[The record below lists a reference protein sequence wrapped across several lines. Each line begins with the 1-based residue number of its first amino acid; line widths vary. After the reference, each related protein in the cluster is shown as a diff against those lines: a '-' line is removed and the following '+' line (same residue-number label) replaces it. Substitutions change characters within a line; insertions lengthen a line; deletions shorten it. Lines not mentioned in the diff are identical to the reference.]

1 MNLFSHKTSFQMSGK
16 MPGQLPGKE
25 SAAHSGKS
33 ARRVFATAGVLALT
47 LSMIPAHADSKKPKK
62 KKNEDLSANPLA
74 NVASRQPDKEL
85 YDKAM
90 VALKKGRFDVARLD
104 LQTLLNTYPNSE
116 YQMRAKLA
124 VGDAWFKEGGT
135 AALTQAE
142 AEYEDFIT
150 FFPQAPEAAEA
161 KMKVADIYFMQ
172 MEKPD
177 RDFVNA
183 QKAEQ
188 KYREM
193 IDQFP
198 DSSLVPR
205 AKQRLREVQEV
216 LAEREF
222 LIGQYY
228 ASRLNWAG
236 TIARLQTV
244 ADSYPLYSKSDE
256 LWITIGDAYSGEAH
270 SVQAAK
276 GLPGAVRER
285 LQQVYLDRA
294 AAAYGKV
301 ITRYPMAPRV
311 EDARERLIAMNRP
324 VPEPTQEAIAE
335 NDAEERSRQAV
346 RFTDKTLGM
355 IKHGPTVVEA
365 AHVGDPTMVSPARTI
380 APAITK
386 ENQQIFAAAFKASQP
401 GAPTE
406 SAATPKPTGANEPPR
421 SDQPQAP
428 LQFETAPGVGSG
440 GNSIGA
446 SIVSAPNSAP
456 AAPAAPETKEDP
468 NAVLKSVGTT
478 QTVLPAAEAP
488 AEAPAQVN
496 DIKAGSV
503 PQQTAAD
510 ANAKPT
516 KKKPKLD
523 ESDEAS
529 SKKKKKKGLSKL
541 NPF

>member
-1 MNLFSHKTSFQMSGK
+1 MNLFTHTMSAGK
-16 MPGQLPGKE
+16 PA
-25 SAAHSGKS
+25 SSSGKS
-33 ARRVFATAGVLALT
+33 AGRMAATAGILALS
-47 LSMIPAHADSKKPKK
+47 LSLIPAEAKTKVPKT

-85 YDKAM
+85 FDKAM
-90 VALKKGRFDVARLD
+90 TALKKGRFDVARLD

-142 AEYEDFIT
+142 SEYEDFIT

-177 RDFVNA
+177 RDFTNV

-205 AKQRLREVQEV
+205 AKQRLRETQEV

-228 ASRLNWAG
+228 STRMNWAG
-236 TIARLQTV
+236 AIARLQTV
-244 ADSYPLYSKSDE
+244 ADTYPLYSKSDE
-256 LWITIGDAYSGEAH
+256 LWITIGDSYAGEARTA
-270 SVQAAK
+270 QAAK

-285 LQQVYLDRA
+285 SRQGYLDKA
-294 AAAYGKV
+294 AAAYGRV

-311 EDARERLIAMNRP
+311 EDARDRLVAMNRP

-335 NDAEERSRQAV
+335 NDAEERSRQPV

-355 IKHGPTVVEA
+355 IKHGPLVVEA
-365 AHVGDPTMVSPARTI
+365 AHVGDPTMSAAKRTL
-380 APAITK
+380 APDITK
-386 ENQQIFAAAFKASQP
+386 ENQQIFAAAYKASLP
-401 GAPTE
+401 GAAV
-406 SAATPKPTGANEPPR
+406 AAKAPVATGPNEPPR
-421 SDQPQAP
+421 SDQPQSAAP
-428 LQFETAPGVGSG
+428 LQFETPPGAEGSG
-440 GNSIGA
+440 NNIGA

-456 AAPAAPETKEDP
+456 AAPKTDADP
-468 NAVLKSVGTT
+468 NAVIKAVGTT
-478 QTVLPAAEAP
+478 ETALPTAEAP
-488 AEAPAQVN
+488 AA
-496 DIKAGSV
+496 
-503 PQQTAAD
+503 
-510 ANAKPT
+510 
-516 KKKPKLD
+516 
-523 ESDEAS
+523 
-529 SKKKKKKGLSKL
+529 
-541 NPF
+541 

>member
-1 MNLFSHKTSFQMSGK
+1 MSLFLHTLSGRER
-16 MPGQLPGKE
+16 PSL
-25 SAAHSGKS
+25 SAGPV
-33 ARRVFATAGVLALT
+33 RRVVAVLGTLVLALS
-47 LSMIPAHADSKKPKK
+47 LIPADAATKKPKK
-62 KKNEDLSANPLA
+62 TKKNVDLSANPLA

-85 YDKAM
+85 FDKAM
-90 VALKKGRFDVARLD
+90 KALKKGRFDVARLD
-104 LQTLLNTYPNSE
+104 LQTLLNTYPESE
-116 YQMRAKLA
+116 YKMRAKLA

-142 AEYEDFIT
+142 SEYEDFIT
-150 FFPQAPEAAEA
+150 FFPQAAEAAEA

-177 RDFVNA
+177 RDYLNA
-183 QKAEQ
+183 TKAEQ

-193 IDQFP
+193 IEQFP

-205 AKQRLREVQEV
+205 AKQRLRETQEV

-228 ASRLNWAG
+228 ATRMNWSGA
-236 TIARLQTV
+236 IARLQTV
-244 ADSYPLYSKSDE
+244 ADTYPLYSKSDE
-256 LWITIGDAYSGEAH
+256 LWITIGDSYAGEARMT
-270 SVQAAK
+270 QEAK

-311 EDARERLIAMNRP
+311 EDARDRLVAMNRP

-335 NDAEERSRQAV
+335 NDAEERSRQPV
-346 RFTDKTLGM
+346 RFTDKTMGM
-355 IKHGPTVVEA
+355 IKHGPLVVEA
-365 AHVGDPTMVSPARTI
+365 AHVGDPTMTPAKRTI
-380 APAITK
+380 APEITK
-386 ENQQIFAAAFKASQP
+386 ENQQLFATAFKAGTP
-401 GAPTE
+401 GAVDTTKAPQ
-406 SAATPKPTGANEPPR
+406 PTGPNEPPR
-421 SDQPQAP
+421 SDQPQSQAP
-428 LQFETAPGVGSG
+428 LQFEAPAGAEGS

-456 AAPAAPETKEDP
+456 AAPKPDADP
-468 NAVLKSVGTT
+468 NAVVKAVGTT
-478 QTVLPAAEAP
+478 ETVLPAAEAP
-488 AEAPAQVN
+488 TAAPDQVN
-496 DIKAGSV
+496 DIKPGAIP
-503 PQQTAAD
+503 PQSAPD
-510 ANAKPT
+510 ANAKPS

-523 ESDEAS
+523 QSDEAS

>member
-1 MNLFSHKTSFQMSGK
+1 MNQLSHTTSGLGPARLSVRFSLRRMT
-16 MPGQLPGKE
+16 
-25 SAAHSGKS
+25 AA
-33 ARRVFATAGVLALT
+33 AGVLALA
-47 LSMIPAHADSKKPKK
+47 LALVPAGAATKKPKK
-62 KKNEDLSANPLA
+62 TKKNVDLSANPLA

-85 YDKAM
+85 YDKAL

-104 LQTLLNTYPNSE
+104 LQTMLNTYPNSE

-142 AEYEDFIT
+142 SEYEDFIT

-177 RDFVNA
+177 RDYANA
-183 QKAEQ
+183 QKAEL

-228 ASRLNWAG
+228 STKLNWAG
-236 TIARLQTV
+236 AIARLQTV
-244 ADSYPLYSKSDE
+244 ADTYPLYSKSDE
-256 LWITIGDAYSGEAH
+256 LWITIGDSYAGEAKIF
-270 SVQAAK
+270 QEAK

-285 LQQVYLDRA
+285 LQQVYLDKA

-311 EDARERLIAMNRP
+311 EDARDRLVAMNRP
-324 VPEPTQEAIAE
+324 VPEPTQESIAE
-335 NDAEERSRQAV
+335 NDAEERSRQPI
-346 RFTDKTLGM
+346 RFTDRTLGM
-355 IKHGPTVVEA
+355 VKHGPLVVEA
-365 AHVGDPTMVSPARTI
+365 AHIGDPTMVSPTRTI
-380 APAITK
+380 APEITK
-386 ENQQIFAAAFKASQP
+386 ENQQIFATAYRASIP
-401 GAPTE
+401 GAPAGAG
-406 SAATPKPTGANEPPR
+406 AAAKPTGVNEPPR
-421 SDQPQAP
+421 SDQPQSAAP
-428 LQFETAPGVGSG
+428 LQFEAPPGEG
-440 GNSIGA
+440 GTGIGA

-456 AAPAAPETKEDP
+456 AAAPKTEEDP
-468 NAVLKSVGTT
+468 NAVIKSIKTT
-478 QTVLPAAEAP
+478 ETALPAAEAP
-488 AEAPAQVN
+488 TAAPDQVN
-496 DIKAGSV
+496 DIKPGSV
-503 PQQTAAD
+503 PAATATDAA

-523 ESDEAS
+523 QSDEAS
-529 SKKKKKKGLSKL
+529 SKKKKKKGLAKI